1 MSTTDSGRKAE
12 VRVADYLKKTE
23 KWKILEQN
31 WRNRWCEIDIVA
43 QHKNT
48 VYFVEVKYRASSEWG
63 DGFEAITPTKLT
75 RMARAAEAWV
85 LINHWE
91 GEYQLVV
98 VRASEES
105 IELRYI
111 D

>member
-1 MSTTDSGRKAE
+1 MAE
-12 VRVADYLKKTE
+12 SRVADYLKNQE
-23 KWKILEQN
+23 KWKILSQN

-48 VYFVEVKYRASSEWG
+48 VYFVEVKYRAKSEWG
-63 DGFEAITPTKLT
+63 DGFDAITPAKLR

-85 LINHWE
+85 LTNNW
-91 GEYQLVV
+91 GGDYQLAA
-98 VRASEES
+98 VRASDDS

>member
-1 MSTTDSGRKAE
+1 MSTTDSGRQAE
-12 VRVADYLKKTE
+12 SRAANYLIKQE

-31 WRNRWCEIDIVA
+31 WRNRWCEIDIIA
-43 QHKNT
+43 QNRNT
-48 VYFVEVKYRASSEWG
+48 IYFVEVKYRTTNQWG
-63 DGFEAITPTKLT
+63 DGFDAITKSKLE

-85 LINHWE
+85 LINNWV
-91 GEYQLVV
+91 GDYQLAAVMV
-98 VRASEES
+98 TNDM

>member
-1 MSTTDSGRKAE
+1 MGTIGSGRQAE
-12 VRVADYLKKTE
+12 SRVADYLRKRE
-23 KWKILEQN
+23 KWKILSQN

-43 QHKNT
+43 RHKNII
-48 VYFVEVKYRASSEWG
+48 YFVEVKYRASSEWG
-63 DGFEAITPTKLT
+63 DGFDAITPAKLS

-85 LINHWE
+85 LFNHWE
-91 GEYQLVV
+91 GDYQLAAA
-98 VRASEES
+98 RASDDS

>member
-12 VRVADYLKKTE
+12 SRVTDYLKKTE
-23 KWKILEQN
+23 KWKILAQN

-43 QHKNT
+43 RHKNT

-63 DGFEAITPTKLT
+63 DGFEAITQTKLS

-85 LINHWE
+85 LINKWE
-91 GEYQLVV
+91 GEYQLAAVC
-98 VRASEES
+98 ASNES

>member
-1 MSTTDSGRKAE
+1 VSTTGSGREAE
-12 VRVADYLKKTE
+12 SRVADYLKKIE
-23 KWKILEQN
+23 KWKILDLN

-43 QHKNT
+43 RHKNT
-48 VYFVEVKYRASSEWG
+48 IYFVEVKYRATSEWG
-63 DGFEAITPTKLT
+63 DGFEAITPTKLN

-91 GEYQLVV
+91 GDYQLAAVC
-98 VRASEES
+98 ASEDS

>member
-1 MSTTDSGRKAE
+1 MSTTESGRQAE
-12 VRVADYLKKTE
+12 SRVADYLIKQE
-23 KWKILEQN
+23 KWKILTKN

-43 QHKNT
+43 RHKNT
-48 VYFVEVKYRASSEWG
+48 VYFVEVKYRGSSKWG
-63 DGFEAITPTKLT
+63 DGFEAITSTKLS

-91 GEYQLVV
+91 GDYQLAA
-98 VRASEES
+98 VRASDYT

>member
-1 MSTTDSGRKAE
+1 MSTTGSGRQAE
-12 VRVADYLKKTE
+12 SRVADYLKKQE
-23 KWKILEQN
+23 KWKILDQN

-43 QHKNT
+43 RHKNT
-48 VYFVEVKYRASSEWG
+48 VYFVEVKYRSSSEWG
-63 DGFEAITPTKLT
+63 DGFDAITPTKLA

-85 LINHWE
+85 LINKWE
-91 GEYQLVV
+91 GNYQLAA
-98 VRASEES
+98 VRASNDS